1 MRRKKTELIL
11 PYKIIVLD
19 DEVGI
24 IDSLSVVLNRNGYQV
39 TGVTS
44 PEDAIEMIR
53 TEKFDLLI
61 LDFLMQP
68 INGDKVVGRIREF
81 DEELYILLLTGQKDM
96 APPLE
101 TIRELAIQGYCEKDY
116 KFDQLILLVESAIK
130 SIKQLRT
137 IKKFQDGL
145 NKILESV
152 PNIYKLQPVGS
163 ILGGILSE
171 VMNFVDCENSFI
183 LVDSLEENISRH
195 NSIFWGIGKYHKNI
209 EDIMP
214 MLDSELIEHIGIART
229 AKKIVKMDT
238 GVILPLLSENRQ
250 IIGIVYIE
258 STNYKSE
265 IKLLEIYTCHAA
277 SALNNAFL
285 HSLVNIKNE
294 ELNMTYLKLKKTY
307 LDMIQALRLT
317 VDARDEYTR
326 GHSDRVALLSR
337 IVGQEFGLPPEQLEI
352 LSTAGVFHDIGKIG
366 TADDILNKANKLT
379 KEEYDVIKQHPIKGA
394 RILSATSMFHD
405 IVPLVK
411 YHHEWVDGS
420 GYPEG
425 LAGDEIPFLASIL
438 TVADAFDAMTSDR
451 SYRKKLDIKHAREQL
466 VEGSGIQFDARVTAV
481 FIRVIIDNAPAVLK
495 KIEPAYV
502 NHTAISEILMCR

>member
-1 MRRKKTELIL
+1 MRKKRTAPHS

-19 DEVGI
+19 DEIGI
-24 IDSLSVVLNRNGYQV
+24 IDSLSVVLNRNGYHV

-44 PEDAIEMIR
+44 PQDAIEMIR
-53 TEKFDLLI
+53 NEKFDLLI

-68 INGDKVVGRIREF
+68 INGDKVVGKIREF
-81 DEELYILLLTGQKDM
+81 DDELYILLLTGQKDM
-96 APPLE
+96 APPLQ

-116 KFDQLILLVESAIK
+116 KFDQLILLVESAVK
-130 SIKQLRT
+130 SIKQVRKIRKL
-137 IKKFQDGL
+137 QDGL

-152 PNIYKLQPVGS
+152 PNIYQLQPVAS
-163 ILGGILSE
+163 ILSGILTE
-171 VMNFVDCENSFI
+171 VMKFVDCEDSFI
-183 LVDSLEENISRH
+183 LVDSLEENSSRH
-195 NSIFWGIGKYHKNI
+195 NSIFWGIGKYNRNI
-209 EDIMP
+209 EDFMT
-214 MLDSELIEHIGIART
+214 MLDSELIDRIGLART
-229 AKKIVKMDT
+229 TKKIVKIDT
-238 GVILPLLSENRQ
+238 GVILPLISENRQ
-250 IIGIVYIE
+250 IGIVYME

-285 HSLVNIKNE
+285 HSLVNIRNE
-294 ELNMTYLKLKKTY
+294 ELKMTYLKLKNTY

-317 VDARDEYTR
+317 VNARDEYTC

-366 TADDILNKANKLT
+366 TSDDILNKSNKLT
-379 KEEYDVIKQHPIKGA
+379 KEEYDVIKQHPLKGA
-394 RILSATSMFHD
+394 RILSATSIFHD

-425 LAGDEIPFLASIL
+425 LVGDEIPFLASIL

-451 SYRKKLDIKHAREQL
+451 SYRKKLDVKHAREQL
-466 VEGSGIQFDARVTAV
+466 LEGSGIQFDARVTAV
-481 FIRVIIDNAPAVLK
+481 FIRVIIDNAPALLR

-502 NHTAISEILMCR
+502 NHTALSEILIRR